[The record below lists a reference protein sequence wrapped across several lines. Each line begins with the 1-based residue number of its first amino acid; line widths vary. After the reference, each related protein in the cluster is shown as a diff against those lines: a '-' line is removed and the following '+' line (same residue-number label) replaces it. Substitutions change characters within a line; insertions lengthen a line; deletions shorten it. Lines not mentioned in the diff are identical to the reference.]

1 MAKTAEGLFNPFATG
16 QSQSYEP
23 EFRPRTNPYD
33 PKRKAAAT
41 KLNQSTSFDN
51 HKRSGSTSPLR
62 KAMESDPNS
71 KNLNSRDTSPVRDQS
86 LLKDFQNLS
95 KLNLRLEE
103 KISAF

>member
-33 PKRKAAAT
+33 PKRKAVAT
-41 KLNQSTSFDN
+41 KLNQSTSFEN

-71 KNLNSRDTSPVRDQS
+71 KILNSRDTSPVRDQS
-86 LLKDFQNLS
+86 LLKDF
-95 KLNLRLEE
+95 
-103 KISAF
+103 